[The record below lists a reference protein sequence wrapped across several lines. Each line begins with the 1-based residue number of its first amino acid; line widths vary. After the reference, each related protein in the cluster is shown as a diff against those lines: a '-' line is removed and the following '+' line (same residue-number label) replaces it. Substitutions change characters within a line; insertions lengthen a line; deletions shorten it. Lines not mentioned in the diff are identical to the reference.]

1 MVAYQLALGPEL
13 DWLLDD
19 TEEALLGTSAHQY
32 TIVNLY
38 NDFVSYR
45 DEAELPWFIGNQ
57 LKLIIPRQGG
67 RPPYYPSPDIV
78 VHPTL
83 GDADLSSLA
92 FSRYGPV
99 GLVVEVAS
107 PATAY
112 QHDLDAVD
120 PEAKPLAYAQ
130 GGIPEY
136 LVFDPTGNIIPERV
150 RAWRGDPG
158 GHEPWLPEGTTG
170 RWHSALGI
178 SFAPEPGGV
187 LLRLYRP
194 DGTLVPTRGEV
205 QALLRART
213 EQSDAQAQRLDEQ
226 ARRLD
231 EQARE
236 LAALREELR
245 RLRGG

>member
-1 MVAYQLALGPEL
+1 MVTYQLALGPEL
-13 DWLLDD
+13 DWLVDD

-32 TIVNLY
+32 TIVNLH
-38 NDFVSYR
+38 NDLITFR

-67 RPPYYPSPDIV
+67 RASYYPSPDIV

-83 GDADLSSLA
+83 GDVDLSSLA

-99 GLVVEVAS
+99 GLVIEVAS

-112 QHDLDAVD
+112 QHDLDTVD

-136 LVFDPTGNIIPERV
+136 MVYDPTGNIIPERV
-150 RAWRGDPG
+150 RAWRG
-158 GHEPWLPEGTTG
+158 EAPWQPDATTG
-170 RWHSALGI
+170 RWHSTLGV
-178 SFAPEPGGV
+178 SFAPEERGA

-194 DGTLVPTRGEV
+194 DGTLVPTRAE
-205 QALLRART
+205 
-213 EQSDAQAQRLDEQ
+213 AQAIVRAQTQRLDALVQ
-226 ARRLD
+226 QLGTQDRRLD

-245 RLRGG
+245 RLRGE